1 MILTIFMSLRHP
13 NDVPDN
19 MFSGCLLMEHP
30 AQITTFLADCIKA
43 KQFLN
48 ELFWLAESL
57 CDPLLWLR
65 ESHQQCKL
73 IGWER
78 VTINQN

>member
-1 MILTIFMSLRHP
+1 MILTIFMSLRHH

-19 MFSGCLLMEHP
+19 KFSGCLLMEHP
-30 AQITTFLADCIKA
+30 AQTDCIKA
-43 KQFLN
+43 KKNLN
-48 ELFWLAESL
+48 EHFWLAESL
-57 CDPLLWLR
+57 CDPLLWSR